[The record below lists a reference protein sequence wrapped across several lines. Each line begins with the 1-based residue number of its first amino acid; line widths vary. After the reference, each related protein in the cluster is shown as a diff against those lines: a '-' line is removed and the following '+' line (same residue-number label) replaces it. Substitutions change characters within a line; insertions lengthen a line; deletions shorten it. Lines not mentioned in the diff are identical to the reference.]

1 MILLFKIEINTIQH
15 VTTNIIIVQKPSF
28 ITELIGEKRTIKWEK
43 NTGQCFLL
51 SSITLVEIFLTREQC
66 L

>member
-15 VTTNIIIVQKPSF
+15 VTTNVIIVQKPSF

-43 NTGQCFLL
+43 N
-51 SSITLVEIFLTREQC
+51 INQC
-66 L
+66 LLFLSP